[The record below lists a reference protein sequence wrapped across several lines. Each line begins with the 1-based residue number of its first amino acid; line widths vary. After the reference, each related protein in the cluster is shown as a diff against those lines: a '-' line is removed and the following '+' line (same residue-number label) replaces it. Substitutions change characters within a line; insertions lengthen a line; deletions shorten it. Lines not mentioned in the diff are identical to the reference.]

1 MYRVLCD
8 GLPIYDLRD
17 EELVLIDPKLTLEVN
32 KAGSFEFKMPPN
44 HPQYNLPVK
53 MRSVIQV
60 FQDDVE
66 IFSGRPIEQKTDF
79 YNRKFI
85 SCEGQL
91 AYLNDSIQRPAEYH
105 DKTVRGYLETLIEN
119 HNRQVKEVKVA
130 LKFNEQ
136 CAGESENWDYLSIFY
151 LKDGIT
157 YAALN
162 RVRAD
167 SLAGQTVVLPSND
180 FYVYWHTDNSV
191 NSYYGF
197 SIDSIELT
205 NAIALPGTVATL
217 PKYTAV
223 EAAAITDIQSAHT
236 PYLNNSNLLWHYVY
250 PLSADYFSSKMFKVG
265 IVTVKDNNDS
275 LYRYTNYNSTLQE
288 IKEDLIDD
296 LGGYIRIRNVNGYH
310 YIDYI
315 EEYDNTNNQTI
326 QFGENLLDFSRNF
339 DWTELVTAIIPLG
352 AKLEESPIEALEQ
365 RLTIESVNNGC
376 DYLTNEEALA
386 TYGWIVKTI
395 TWDGVKTPEMLLSKG
410 RKWLTDNQFEEMVIE
425 AKAID
430 LHYTDGEI
438 EQFKLGDKI
447 KIHSSLHGIDRYF
460 PLTKMTIQLNN
471 LSANTIT
478 LGTTV
483 KTSLTAKAISISSAT
498 QKMGEAIPVPSA
510 IVKEAVDQAT
520 ALITAATHG
529 HVVTTAEE
537 QLIMDTNDIN
547 TATKV
552 WRWNL
557 NGLGYSNTGYNGKYA
572 TAITMDGQIVGERL
586 VANSVA
592 AEKIDI
598 TYRSTVEK
606 EIADAEEQAR
616 TDAEGYTDEA
626 LKSYYTKSQIETT
639 IRNLEDSILLSAK
652 ETAVQY
658 VDGKLKNYSTSA
670 QIKVKTDAIESEVK
684 KKLNSSELSTK
695 IQQNAYAVKIAWNN
709 ISKYIQFESGEL
721 RIYDSAYEATQQ
733 LVSKFN
739 YNGSHFYREGLYIGK
754 IGTNVFSNHPDY
766 RGLVFDLEYQ
776 AQYMAWSTKDR
787 SNDSAYYTKL
797 VWYRDNTIGKKG
809 FNFQDYVYVSGYLR
823 FNEGAGVYTFTDN
836 SIRLWANGGVALG
849 SSSSS
854 CCEFTGYSF
863 TVWNNKSI
871 DFYSTLNLHGWG
883 YTNDSD
889 ARMKKN
895 IEETSVSGL
904 SIINGI
910 DLKSF
915 DWVESGEHETIGI
928 IAQQLLNVAPE
939 LVETCSDGHLQLK
952 ADKLVYYCI
961 KAIQEMCASLNMGYQ
976 VPVWSDP
983 YSLLEKKIFCT
994 KLKKGN
1000 IQEKTPYYESPIIL
1014 PNNNKRKG

>member
-105 DKTVRGYLETLIEN
+105 DKTVRGYLETLIAN
-119 HNRQVKEVKVA
+119 HNSQVD
-130 LKFNEQ
+130 
-136 CAGESENWDYLSIFY
+136 ES
-151 LKDGIT
+151 K
-157 YAALN
+157 
-162 RVRAD
+162 
-167 SLAGQTVVLPSND
+167 Q
-180 FYVYWHTDNSV
+180 
-191 NSYYGF
+191 
-197 SIDSIELT
+197 
-205 NAIALPGTVATL
+205 
-217 PKYTAV
+217 
-223 EAAAITDIQSAHT
+223 
-236 PYLNNSNLLWHYVY
+236 
-250 PLSADYFSSKMFKVG
+250 FKVG

-288 IKEDLIDD
+288 IKEDLVDD
-296 LGGYIRIRNVNGYH
+296 LGGYIRIRNVDGYH

-386 TYGWIVKTI
+386 TFGWIAKTV

-447 KIHSSLHGIDRYF
+447 KVHSLLHGIDRYF

-498 QKMGEAIPVPSA
+498 QKMGESIPVPSA

-586 VANSVA
+586 VANSVS

-606 EIADAEEQAR
+606 EIADAEEQAK
-616 TDAEGYTDEA
+616 TNAKGYTDEA

-639 IRNLEDSILLSAK
+639 IKNLEDSILLSAK

-670 QIKVKTDAIESEVK
+670 QIKVKTDAIESEVS

-695 IQQNAYAVKIAWNN
+695 IQQSASAVKIAWNN

-721 RIYDSAYEATQQ
+721 RIYDSAATDTQKI
-733 LVSKFN
+733 VSKFN
-739 YNGSHFYREGLYIGK
+739 YNGSHFYRDGKYIGK
-754 IGTNVFSNHPDY
+754 IGTNSFQNKPEY
-766 RGLVFDLEYQ
+766 RGLVFDIEYETN
-776 AQYMAWSTKDR
+776 YMCWARKTS
-787 SNDSAYYTKL
+787 SNTGTYTTMFVYYN
-797 VWYRDNTIGKKG
+797 DDTIDKKG
-809 FNFQDYVYVSGYLR
+809 FHFGDTVWMGGNFKI
-823 FNEGAGVYTFTDN
+823 NDN
-836 SIRLWANGGVALG
+836 SGFYSYTNGECKFYSNEINFG
-849 SSSSS
+849 SSSNT
-854 CCEFTGYSF
+854 CFHVTGTNFTIP
-863 TVWNNKSI
+863 NNKNVN
-871 DFYSTLNLHGWG
+871 FYSKLHLNGWG
-883 YTNDSD
+883 YDNSSDVRLKTNI
-889 ARMKKN
+889 K
-895 IEETSVSGL
+895 ETKIHGL
-904 SIINGI
+904 DVVNKI
-910 DLKSF
+910 DLKEF
-915 DWVESGEHETIGI
+915 DWIQSQEHQHVGI
-928 IAQQLLNVAPE
+928 IAQQLLSFAPE
-939 LVETCSDGHLQLK
+939 LVSEAEDGHLTLTS
-952 ADKLVYYCI
+952 DKLVYYCI
-961 KAIQEMCASLNMGYQ
+961 KAIQELCEKLGYEYEK
-976 VPVWSDP
+976 PVYTDP
-983 YSLLEKKIFCT
+983 YSYLEKKVFCS
-994 KLKKGN
+994 KLNSGKEKKGD
-1000 IQEKTPYYESPIIL
+1000 IVPDKSIIL
-1014 PNNNKRKG
+1014 PAN

>member
-105 DKTVRGYLETLIEN
+105 DKTVRGYLKTLIAN
-119 HNRQVKEVKVA
+119 HNSQVD
-130 LKFNEQ
+130 
-136 CAGESENWDYLSIFY
+136 ES
-151 LKDGIT
+151 K
-157 YAALN
+157 
-162 RVRAD
+162 
-167 SLAGQTVVLPSND
+167 Q
-180 FYVYWHTDNSV
+180 
-191 NSYYGF
+191 
-197 SIDSIELT
+197 
-205 NAIALPGTVATL
+205 
-217 PKYTAV
+217 
-223 EAAAITDIQSAHT
+223 
-236 PYLNNSNLLWHYVY
+236 
-250 PLSADYFSSKMFKVG
+250 FKVG

-288 IKEDLIDD
+288 IKEDLVDD
-296 LGGYIRIRNVNGYH
+296 LGGYIRIRNVDGYH

-386 TYGWIVKTI
+386 TFGWIAKTV

-447 KIHSSLHGIDRYF
+447 KVHSLLHGIDRYF

-498 QKMGEAIPVPSA
+498 QKMGESIPVPSA

-586 VANSVA
+586 VANSVS

-606 EIADAEEQAR
+606 EIADAEEQAK
-616 TDAEGYTDEA
+616 TNAKGYTDEA

-639 IRNLEDSILLSAK
+639 IKNLEDSILLSAK

-670 QIKVKTDAIESEVK
+670 QIKVKTDAIESEVS

-695 IQQNAYAVKIAWNN
+695 IQQSASAVKIAWNN

-721 RIYDSAYEATQQ
+721 RIYDSAATDTQKI
-733 LVSKFN
+733 VSKFN
-739 YNGSHFYREGLYIGK
+739 YNGSHFYRDGKYIGK
-754 IGTNVFSNHPDY
+754 IGTNSFQNKPEY
-766 RGLVFDLEYQ
+766 RGLVFDIEYETN
-776 AQYMAWSTKDR
+776 YMCWARKTS
-787 SNDSAYYTKL
+787 SNAGTYTTMFVYYN
-797 VWYRDNTIGKKG
+797 DDTIDKKG
-809 FNFQDYVYVSGYLR
+809 FHFGDTVWMGGNFKI
-823 FNEGAGVYTFTDN
+823 NDN
-836 SIRLWANGGVALG
+836 SGFYSYTNGECKFYSNEINFG
-849 SSSSS
+849 SSSNT
-854 CCEFTGYSF
+854 CFHVTGTNFTIP
-863 TVWNNKSI
+863 NNKNVN
-871 DFYSTLNLHGWG
+871 FYSKLHLNGWG
-883 YTNDSD
+883 YDNSSDVRLKTNI
-889 ARMKKN
+889 K
-895 IEETSVSGL
+895 ETKIHGL
-904 SIINGI
+904 DVVNKI
-910 DLKSF
+910 DLKEF
-915 DWVESGEHETIGI
+915 DWIQSQEHQHVGI
-928 IAQQLLNVAPE
+928 IAQQLLSFAPE
-939 LVETCSDGHLQLK
+939 LVSEAEDGHLTLTS
-952 ADKLVYYCI
+952 DKLVYYCI
-961 KAIQEMCASLNMGYQ
+961 KAIQELCEKLGYEYEK
-976 VPVWSDP
+976 PVYTDP
-983 YSLLEKKIFCT
+983 YSYLEKKVFCS
-994 KLKKGN
+994 KLNSGKEKKGD
-1000 IQEKTPYYESPIIL
+1000 IVPDKSIIL
-1014 PNNNKRKG
+1014 PAN

>member
-44 HPQYNLPVK
+44 HPHYNLPVK

-60 FQDDVE
+60 FQDEIE

-105 DKTVRGYLETLIEN
+105 DKTVRGYLETLIAN
-119 HNRQVKEVKVA
+119 HNSQVD
-130 LKFNEQ
+130 
-136 CAGESENWDYLSIFY
+136 ES
-151 LKDGIT
+151 K
-157 YAALN
+157 
-162 RVRAD
+162 
-167 SLAGQTVVLPSND
+167 Q
-180 FYVYWHTDNSV
+180 
-191 NSYYGF
+191 
-197 SIDSIELT
+197 
-205 NAIALPGTVATL
+205 
-217 PKYTAV
+217 
-223 EAAAITDIQSAHT
+223 
-236 PYLNNSNLLWHYVY
+236 
-250 PLSADYFSSKMFKVG
+250 FKVG

-288 IKEDLIDD
+288 IKEDLVDD
-296 LGGYIRIRNVNGYH
+296 LGGYIRIRNVDGYH

-315 EEYDNTNNQTI
+315 EEYENTNNQTI

-376 DYLTNEEALA
+376 DYLANEEAIA
-386 TYGWIVKTI
+386 TYGWIVKTV
-395 TWDGVKTPEMLLSKG
+395 TWDDVKTPAMLFSKG

-447 KIHSSLHGIDRYF
+447 KVHSLLHGVDRYF

-478 LGTTV
+478 LGTTI

-498 QKMGEAIPVPSA
+498 QKMGESIPVPSA
-510 IVKEAVDQAT
+510 IVKEAIDQAT

-586 VANSVA
+586 VANSVS

-639 IRNLEDSILLSAK
+639 IKNLEDSILLSAK

-670 QIKVKTDAIESEVK
+670 QIKVKTDSIESEVS

-695 IQQNAYAVKIAWNN
+695 IQQSASAVKIAWNN

-721 RIYDSAYEATQQ
+721 RIYDSAATDTRKI
-733 LVSKFN
+733 VSKFN
-739 YNGSHFYREGLYIGK
+739 YSGSHFYRDGKYLGK
-754 IGTNVFSNHPDY
+754 IGTNSFQNKPEY
-766 RGLVFDLEYQ
+766 RGLVFDIEYETN
-776 AQYMAWSTKDR
+776 YMCWAKKTS
-787 SNDSAYYTKL
+787 SNAGTYITMFVYYN
-797 VWYRDNTIGKKG
+797 DNTIDKKG
-809 FNFQDYVYVSGYLR
+809 FHFGDTVWMGGNFKI
-823 FNEGAGVYTFTDN
+823 NDN
-836 SIRLWANGGVALG
+836 SGFYSYTNGECKFYSNEIEFG
-849 SSSSS
+849 SSSNT
-854 CCEFTGYSF
+854 CFYVTGTNFTIP
-863 TVWNNKSI
+863 NNKNVN
-871 DFYSTLNLHGWG
+871 FYSKLHLNGWG
-883 YTNDSD
+883 YDNSSDVRLKTNI
-889 ARMKKN
+889 K
-895 IEETSVSGL
+895 ETEIHGL
-904 SIINGI
+904 DVVNKI
-910 DLKSF
+910 DLKEF
-915 DWVESGEHETIGI
+915 DWIQSQEHQHIGI
-928 IAQQLLNVAPE
+928 IAQQLLSFAPE
-939 LVETCSDGHLQLK
+939 LVSEAEDGHLTLTS
-952 ADKLVYYCI
+952 DKLVYYCI
-961 KAIQEMCASLNMGYQ
+961 KAIQELCEKLGYEYEK
-976 VPVWSDP
+976 PIYTDP
-983 YSLLEKKIFCT
+983 YSYLEKKVFCS
-994 KLKKGN
+994 KLNSGKEKKGD
-1000 IQEKTPYYESPIIL
+1000 IVPDKSIIL
-1014 PNNNKRKG
+1014 PAN

>member
-105 DKTVRGYLETLIEN
+105 DKTVRGYLETLIAN
-119 HNRQVKEVKVA
+119 HNSQVD
-130 LKFNEQ
+130 
-136 CAGESENWDYLSIFY
+136 ES
-151 LKDGIT
+151 K
-157 YAALN
+157 
-162 RVRAD
+162 
-167 SLAGQTVVLPSND
+167 Q
-180 FYVYWHTDNSV
+180 
-191 NSYYGF
+191 
-197 SIDSIELT
+197 
-205 NAIALPGTVATL
+205 
-217 PKYTAV
+217 
-223 EAAAITDIQSAHT
+223 
-236 PYLNNSNLLWHYVY
+236 
-250 PLSADYFSSKMFKVG
+250 FKVG

-288 IKEDLIDD
+288 IKEDLVDD
-296 LGGYIRIRNVNGYH
+296 LGGYIRIRNVDGYH

-376 DYLTNEEALA
+376 DYLINEEALA
-386 TYGWIVKTI
+386 TFGWIAKTV

-447 KIHSSLHGIDRYF
+447 KVHSLLHGIDRYF

-498 QKMGEAIPVPSA
+498 QKMGESIPVPSA

-520 ALITAATHG
+520 ALISAATHG

-586 VANSVA
+586 VANSVS

-606 EIADAEEQAR
+606 EIADAEEQAK
-616 TDAEGYTDEA
+616 TNAKGYTDEA

-639 IRNLEDSILLSAK
+639 IKNLEDSILLSAK

-670 QIKVKTDAIESEVK
+670 QIKVKTDAIESEVS

-695 IQQNAYAVKIAWNN
+695 IQQSASAVKIAWNN

-721 RIYDSAYEATQQ
+721 RIYDSAATDTQKI
-733 LVSKFN
+733 VSKFN
-739 YNGSHFYREGLYIGK
+739 YNGSHFYRDGKHIGK
-754 IGTNVFSNHPDY
+754 IGTNSFQNKPEY
-766 RGLVFDLEYQ
+766 RGLVFDIEYETN
-776 AQYMAWSTKDR
+776 YMCWARKTSLNAGTYTTMFI
-787 SNDSAYYTKL
+787 YYS
-797 VWYRDNTIGKKG
+797 DDTINKKG
-809 FNFQDYVYVSGYLR
+809 FHFDDTVWMGGNFKI
-823 FNEGAGVYTFTDN
+823 NDN
-836 SIRLWANGGVALG
+836 SGFYSYTKGKCKFYSNEINFG
-849 SSSSS
+849 SSSNT
-854 CCEFTGYSF
+854 CFYVTGTNFTIL
-863 TVWNNKSI
+863 NNKNVN
-871 DFYSTLNLHGWG
+871 FYSKLHLNGWG
-883 YTNDSD
+883 YDNSSDVRLKTNI
-889 ARMKKN
+889 K
-895 IEETSVSGL
+895 ETKIHGL
-904 SIINGI
+904 DVVNKI
-910 DLKSF
+910 DLKEF
-915 DWVESGEHETIGI
+915 DWIQSQEHQHVGI
-928 IAQQLLNVAPE
+928 IAQQLLSFAPE
-939 LVETCSDGHLQLK
+939 LVSEAEDGHLTLTS
-952 ADKLVYYCI
+952 DKLVYYCI
-961 KAIQEMCASLNMGYQ
+961 KAIQELCEKLGYEYEK
-976 VPVWSDP
+976 PVYTDP
-983 YSLLEKKIFCT
+983 YSYLEKKVFCS
-994 KLKKGN
+994 KLNSGKEKKGD
-1000 IQEKTPYYESPIIL
+1000 IVPDKSIIL
-1014 PNNNKRKG
+1014 PAN

>member
-105 DKTVRGYLETLIEN
+105 DKTVRGYLETLIAN
-119 HNRQVKEVKVA
+119 HNSQVD
-130 LKFNEQ
+130 
-136 CAGESENWDYLSIFY
+136 ES
-151 LKDGIT
+151 K
-157 YAALN
+157 
-162 RVRAD
+162 
-167 SLAGQTVVLPSND
+167 Q
-180 FYVYWHTDNSV
+180 
-191 NSYYGF
+191 
-197 SIDSIELT
+197 
-205 NAIALPGTVATL
+205 
-217 PKYTAV
+217 
-223 EAAAITDIQSAHT
+223 
-236 PYLNNSNLLWHYVY
+236 
-250 PLSADYFSSKMFKVG
+250 FKVG

-288 IKEDLIDD
+288 IKEDLVDD
-296 LGGYIRIRNVNGYH
+296 LGGYIRIRNVDGYH

-386 TYGWIVKTI
+386 TFGWIAKTV

-447 KIHSSLHGIDRYF
+447 KVHSLLHGIDRYF

-498 QKMGEAIPVPSA
+498 QKMGESIPVPSA

-586 VANSVA
+586 VANSVS

-606 EIADAEEQAR
+606 EIADAEEQAK
-616 TDAEGYTDEA
+616 TNAKGYTDEA

-639 IRNLEDSILLSAK
+639 IKNLEDSILLSAK

-670 QIKVKTDAIESEVK
+670 QIKVKTDAIESEVS

-695 IQQNAYAVKIAWNN
+695 IQQSASAVKIAWNN

-721 RIYDSAYEATQQ
+721 RIYDSAATDTQKI
-733 LVSKFN
+733 VSKFN
-739 YNGSHFYREGLYIGK
+739 YNGSHFYRDGKYIGK
-754 IGTNVFSNHPDY
+754 IGTNSFQNKPEY
-766 RGLVFDLEYQ
+766 RGLVFDIEYETN
-776 AQYMAWSTKDR
+776 YMCWAKKTS
-787 SNDSAYYTKL
+787 SNAGTYTTMFVYYN
-797 VWYRDNTIGKKG
+797 DDTIDKKG
-809 FNFQDYVYVSGYLR
+809 FHFGDTVWMGGNFKI
-823 FNEGAGVYTFTDN
+823 NDN
-836 SIRLWANGGVALG
+836 SGFYSYTNGECKFYSNEINFG
-849 SSSSS
+849 SSSNT
-854 CCEFTGYSF
+854 CFYVTGTNFTIP
-863 TVWNNKSI
+863 NNKNVN
-871 DFYSTLNLHGWG
+871 FYSKLHLNGWG
-883 YTNDSD
+883 YDNSSDVRLKTNI
-889 ARMKKN
+889 K
-895 IEETSVSGL
+895 ETKIHGL
-904 SIINGI
+904 DVVNKI
-910 DLKSF
+910 DLKEF
-915 DWVESGEHETIGI
+915 DWIQSQEHQHVGI
-928 IAQQLLNVAPE
+928 IAQQLLSFAPE
-939 LVETCSDGHLQLK
+939 LVSEAEDGHLTLTS
-952 ADKLVYYCI
+952 DKLVYYCI
-961 KAIQEMCASLNMGYQ
+961 KAIQELCEKLGYEYEK
-976 VPVWSDP
+976 PVYTDP
-983 YSLLEKKIFCT
+983 YSYLEKKVFCS
-994 KLKKGN
+994 KLNSGKEKKGD
-1000 IQEKTPYYESPIIL
+1000 IVPDKSIIL
-1014 PNNNKRKG
+1014 PAN

>member
-105 DKTVRGYLETLIEN
+105 DKTVRGYLETLIAN
-119 HNRQVKEVKVA
+119 HNSQVD
-130 LKFNEQ
+130 
-136 CAGESENWDYLSIFY
+136 ES
-151 LKDGIT
+151 K
-157 YAALN
+157 
-162 RVRAD
+162 
-167 SLAGQTVVLPSND
+167 Q
-180 FYVYWHTDNSV
+180 
-191 NSYYGF
+191 
-197 SIDSIELT
+197 
-205 NAIALPGTVATL
+205 
-217 PKYTAV
+217 
-223 EAAAITDIQSAHT
+223 
-236 PYLNNSNLLWHYVY
+236 
-250 PLSADYFSSKMFKVG
+250 FKVG

-288 IKEDLIDD
+288 IKEDLVDD
-296 LGGYIRIRNVNGYH
+296 LGGYIRIRNVDGYH

-386 TYGWIVKTI
+386 TFGWIAKTV

-447 KIHSSLHGIDRYF
+447 KVHSLLHGIDRYF

-498 QKMGEAIPVPSA
+498 QKMGESIPVPSA

-586 VANSVA
+586 VANSVS

-606 EIADAEEQAR
+606 EIADAEEQAK
-616 TDAEGYTDEA
+616 TNAKGYTDEA

-639 IRNLEDSILLSAK
+639 IKNLEDSILLSAK

-670 QIKVKTDAIESEVK
+670 QIKVKTDAIESEVS

-695 IQQNAYAVKIAWNN
+695 IQQSASAVKIAWNN

-721 RIYDSAYEATQQ
+721 RIYDSAATDTRKI
-733 LVSKFN
+733 VSKFN
-739 YNGSHFYREGLYIGK
+739 YNGSHFYRDGKYIGK
-754 IGTNVFSNHPDY
+754 IGTNSFQNKPEY
-766 RGLVFDLEYQ
+766 RGLVFDIEYETN
-776 AQYMAWSTKDR
+776 YMCWARKTS
-787 SNDSAYYTKL
+787 SNAGTYTTMFVYYN
-797 VWYRDNTIGKKG
+797 DDTIDKKG
-809 FNFQDYVYVSGYLR
+809 FHFDDTVWMGGNFKI
-823 FNEGAGVYTFTDN
+823 NDN
-836 SIRLWANGGVALG
+836 SGFYSYTNGECKFYSNEINFG
-849 SSSSS
+849 SSSNT
-854 CCEFTGYSF
+854 CFYVTGTNFTIP
-863 TVWNNKSI
+863 NNKNVN
-871 DFYSTLNLHGWG
+871 FYSKLHLNGWG
-883 YTNDSD
+883 YDNSSDVRLKTNI
-889 ARMKKN
+889 K
-895 IEETSVSGL
+895 ETKIHGL
-904 SIINGI
+904 DVVNKI
-910 DLKSF
+910 DLKEF
-915 DWVESGEHETIGI
+915 DWIQSQEHQHVGI
-928 IAQQLLNVAPE
+928 IAQQLLSFAPE
-939 LVETCSDGHLQLK
+939 LVSEAEDGHLTLTS
-952 ADKLVYYCI
+952 DKLVYYCI
-961 KAIQEMCASLNMGYQ
+961 KAIQELCEKLGYEYEK
-976 VPVWSDP
+976 PVYTDP
-983 YSLLEKKIFCT
+983 YSYLEKKVFCS
-994 KLKKGN
+994 KLNSGKEKKGD
-1000 IQEKTPYYESPIIL
+1000 IVPDKSIIL
-1014 PNNNKRKG
+1014 PAN

>member
-105 DKTVRGYLETLIEN
+105 DKTVRGYLKTLIAN
-119 HNRQVKEVKVA
+119 HNSQVD
-130 LKFNEQ
+130 
-136 CAGESENWDYLSIFY
+136 ES
-151 LKDGIT
+151 K
-157 YAALN
+157 
-162 RVRAD
+162 
-167 SLAGQTVVLPSND
+167 Q
-180 FYVYWHTDNSV
+180 
-191 NSYYGF
+191 
-197 SIDSIELT
+197 
-205 NAIALPGTVATL
+205 
-217 PKYTAV
+217 
-223 EAAAITDIQSAHT
+223 
-236 PYLNNSNLLWHYVY
+236 
-250 PLSADYFSSKMFKVG
+250 FKVG

-288 IKEDLIDD
+288 IKEDLVDD
-296 LGGYIRIRNVNGYH
+296 LGGYIRIRNVDGYH

-365 RLTIESVNNGC
+365 RLTIESVNNEC

-386 TYGWIVKTI
+386 TFGWIAKTV

-447 KIHSSLHGIDRYF
+447 KVHSLLHGIDRYF

-498 QKMGEAIPVPSA
+498 QKMGESIPVPSA

-586 VANSVA
+586 VANSVS

-606 EIADAEEQAR
+606 EIADAEEQAK
-616 TDAEGYTDEA
+616 TNAKGYTDEA

-639 IRNLEDSILLSAK
+639 IKNLEDSILLSAK

-670 QIKVKTDAIESEVK
+670 QIKVKTDAIESEVS

-695 IQQNAYAVKIAWNN
+695 IQQSASAVKIAWNN

-721 RIYDSAYEATQQ
+721 RIYDSAATNTQKI
-733 LVSKFN
+733 VSKFN
-739 YNGSHFYREGLYIGK
+739 YNGSHFYRNGKYIGK
-754 IGTNVFSNHPDY
+754 IGTNSFQNKPEY
-766 RGLVFDLEYQ
+766 RGLVFDIEYETN
-776 AQYMAWSTKDR
+776 YMCWARKTS
-787 SNDSAYYTKL
+787 SNAGTYTTMFIYYN
-797 VWYRDNTIGKKG
+797 DDTINKKG
-809 FNFQDYVYVSGYLR
+809 FHFGDTVWMGGNFKI
-823 FNEGAGVYTFTDN
+823 NDN
-836 SIRLWANGGVALG
+836 SGFYSYTNGECKFYSNEINFG
-849 SSSSS
+849 SSSNT
-854 CCEFTGYSF
+854 CFYVTGTNFTIP
-863 TVWNNKSI
+863 NNKNVN
-871 DFYSTLNLHGWG
+871 FYSKLHLNGWG
-883 YTNDSD
+883 YDNSSDVRLKTNI
-889 ARMKKN
+889 K
-895 IEETSVSGL
+895 ETKIHGL
-904 SIINGI
+904 DVVNKI
-910 DLKSF
+910 DLKEF
-915 DWVESGEHETIGI
+915 DWIQSQEHQHVGI
-928 IAQQLLNVAPE
+928 IAQQLLSFAPE
-939 LVETCSDGHLQLK
+939 LVSEAEDGHLTLTS
-952 ADKLVYYCI
+952 DKLVYYCI
-961 KAIQEMCASLNMGYQ
+961 KAIQELCEKLGYECEK
-976 VPVWSDP
+976 PVYTDP
-983 YSLLEKKIFCT
+983 YSYLEKKVFCS
-994 KLKKGN
+994 KLNSGKEKKGD
-1000 IQEKTPYYESPIIL
+1000 IVPDKSIIL
-1014 PNNNKRKG
+1014 PAN

>member
-105 DKTVRGYLETLIEN
+105 DKTVRGYLETLIAN
-119 HNRQVKEVKVA
+119 HNSQVD
-130 LKFNEQ
+130 
-136 CAGESENWDYLSIFY
+136 ES
-151 LKDGIT
+151 K
-157 YAALN
+157 
-162 RVRAD
+162 
-167 SLAGQTVVLPSND
+167 Q
-180 FYVYWHTDNSV
+180 
-191 NSYYGF
+191 
-197 SIDSIELT
+197 
-205 NAIALPGTVATL
+205 
-217 PKYTAV
+217 
-223 EAAAITDIQSAHT
+223 
-236 PYLNNSNLLWHYVY
+236 
-250 PLSADYFSSKMFKVG
+250 FKVG

-288 IKEDLIDD
+288 IKEDLVDD
-296 LGGYIRIRNVNGYH
+296 LGGYIRIRNVDGYH

-386 TYGWIVKTI
+386 TFGWIAKTV

-410 RKWLTDNQFEEMVIE
+410 RKWLTDNQFEEIVIE

-447 KIHSSLHGIDRYF
+447 KVHSLLHGIDRYF

-498 QKMGEAIPVPSA
+498 QKMGESIPVPSA

-586 VANSVA
+586 VANSVS

-606 EIADAEEQAR
+606 EIADAEEQAK
-616 TDAEGYTDEA
+616 TNAKGYTDEA

-639 IRNLEDSILLSAK
+639 IKNLEDSILLSAK

-670 QIKVKTDAIESEVK
+670 QIKVKTDAIESEVS

-695 IQQNAYAVKIAWNN
+695 IQQSASAVKIAWNN

-721 RIYDSAYEATQQ
+721 RIYDSAATDTQKI
-733 LVSKFN
+733 VSKFN
-739 YNGSHFYREGLYIGK
+739 YNGSHFYRDGKYIGK
-754 IGTNVFSNHPDY
+754 IGTNSFQNKPEY
-766 RGLVFDLEYQ
+766 RGLVFDIEYETN
-776 AQYMAWSTKDR
+776 YMCWARKTS
-787 SNDSAYYTKL
+787 SNAGTYTTMFVYYN
-797 VWYRDNTIGKKG
+797 DDTIDKKG
-809 FNFQDYVYVSGYLR
+809 FHFGDTVWMGGNFKI
-823 FNEGAGVYTFTDN
+823 NDN
-836 SIRLWANGGVALG
+836 SGFYSYTNGECKFYSNEINFG
-849 SSSSS
+849 SSSNT
-854 CCEFTGYSF
+854 CFHVTGTNFTIP
-863 TVWNNKSI
+863 NNKNVN
-871 DFYSTLNLHGWG
+871 FYSKLHLNGWG
-883 YTNDSD
+883 YDNSSDVRLKTNI
-889 ARMKKN
+889 K
-895 IEETSVSGL
+895 ETKIHGL
-904 SIINGI
+904 DVVNKI
-910 DLKSF
+910 DLKEF
-915 DWVESGEHETIGI
+915 DWIQSQEHQHVGI
-928 IAQQLLNVAPE
+928 IAQQLLSFAPE
-939 LVETCSDGHLQLK
+939 LVSEAEDGHLTLTS
-952 ADKLVYYCI
+952 DKLVYYCI
-961 KAIQEMCASLNMGYQ
+961 KAIQELCEKLGYEYEK
-976 VPVWSDP
+976 PVYTDP
-983 YSLLEKKIFCT
+983 YSYLEKKVFCS
-994 KLKKGN
+994 KLNSGKEKKGD
-1000 IQEKTPYYESPIIL
+1000 IVPDKSIIL
-1014 PNNNKRKG
+1014 PAN

>member
-17 EELVLIDPKLTLEVN
+17 EELVLIDSKLTLEVN

-105 DKTVRGYLETLIEN
+105 DKTVRGYLETLIAN
-119 HNRQVKEVKVA
+119 HNSQVD
-130 LKFNEQ
+130 
-136 CAGESENWDYLSIFY
+136 ES
-151 LKDGIT
+151 K
-157 YAALN
+157 
-162 RVRAD
+162 
-167 SLAGQTVVLPSND
+167 Q
-180 FYVYWHTDNSV
+180 
-191 NSYYGF
+191 
-197 SIDSIELT
+197 
-205 NAIALPGTVATL
+205 
-217 PKYTAV
+217 
-223 EAAAITDIQSAHT
+223 
-236 PYLNNSNLLWHYVY
+236 
-250 PLSADYFSSKMFKVG
+250 FKVG

-288 IKEDLIDD
+288 IKEDLVDD
-296 LGGYIRIRNVNGYH
+296 LGGYIRIRNVDGYH

-386 TYGWIVKTI
+386 TFGWIAKTV

-447 KIHSSLHGIDRYF
+447 KVHSLLHGIDRYF

-498 QKMGEAIPVPSA
+498 QKMGESIPVPSA

-586 VANSVA
+586 VANSVS

-606 EIADAEEQAR
+606 EIADAEEQAK
-616 TDAEGYTDEA
+616 TNAKGYTDEA

-639 IRNLEDSILLSAK
+639 IKNLEDSILLSAK

-670 QIKVKTDAIESEVK
+670 QIKVKTDAIESEVS

-695 IQQNAYAVKIAWNN
+695 IQQSASAVKIAWNN

-721 RIYDSAYEATQQ
+721 RIYDSAATDTQKI
-733 LVSKFN
+733 VSKFN
-739 YNGSHFYREGLYIGK
+739 YNGSHFYRDGKYIGK
-754 IGTNVFSNHPDY
+754 IGTNSFQNKPEY
-766 RGLVFDLEYQ
+766 RGLVFDIEYETN
-776 AQYMAWSTKDR
+776 YMCWARKTS
-787 SNDSAYYTKL
+787 SNAGTYTTMFVYYN
-797 VWYRDNTIGKKG
+797 DDTIDKKG
-809 FNFQDYVYVSGYLR
+809 FHFGDTVWMGGNFKI
-823 FNEGAGVYTFTDN
+823 NDN
-836 SIRLWANGGVALG
+836 SGFYSYTNGECKFYSNEINFG
-849 SSSSS
+849 SSSNT
-854 CCEFTGYSF
+854 CFHVTGTNFTIP
-863 TVWNNKSI
+863 NNKNVN
-871 DFYSTLNLHGWG
+871 FYSKLHLNGWG
-883 YTNDSD
+883 YDNSSDVRLKTNI
-889 ARMKKN
+889 K
-895 IEETSVSGL
+895 ETKIHGL
-904 SIINGI
+904 DVVNKI
-910 DLKSF
+910 DLKEF
-915 DWVESGEHETIGI
+915 DWIQSQEHQHVGI
-928 IAQQLLNVAPE
+928 IAQQLLSFAPE
-939 LVETCSDGHLQLK
+939 LVSEAEDGHLTLTS
-952 ADKLVYYCI
+952 DKLVYYCI
-961 KAIQEMCASLNMGYQ
+961 KAIQELCEKLGYEYEK
-976 VPVWSDP
+976 PVYTDP
-983 YSLLEKKIFCT
+983 YSYLEKKVFCS
-994 KLKKGN
+994 KLNSGKEKKGD
-1000 IQEKTPYYESPIIL
+1000 IVPDKSIIL
-1014 PNNNKRKG
+1014 PAN

>member
-105 DKTVRGYLETLIEN
+105 DKTVRGYLKTLIAN
-119 HNRQVKEVKVA
+119 HNSQVD
-130 LKFNEQ
+130 
-136 CAGESENWDYLSIFY
+136 ES
-151 LKDGIT
+151 K
-157 YAALN
+157 
-162 RVRAD
+162 
-167 SLAGQTVVLPSND
+167 Q
-180 FYVYWHTDNSV
+180 
-191 NSYYGF
+191 
-197 SIDSIELT
+197 
-205 NAIALPGTVATL
+205 
-217 PKYTAV
+217 
-223 EAAAITDIQSAHT
+223 
-236 PYLNNSNLLWHYVY
+236 
-250 PLSADYFSSKMFKVG
+250 FKVG

-288 IKEDLIDD
+288 IKEDLVDD
-296 LGGYIRIRNVNGYH
+296 LGGYIRIRNVDGYH

-386 TYGWIVKTI
+386 TFGWIAKTV

-447 KIHSSLHGIDRYF
+447 KVHSLLHGIDRYF

-498 QKMGEAIPVPSA
+498 QKMGESIPVPSG

-547 TATKV
+547 TTTKV

-586 VANSVA
+586 VANSVS

-606 EIADAEEQAR
+606 EIADAEEQAK
-616 TDAEGYTDEA
+616 TNAKGYTDEA

-639 IRNLEDSILLSAK
+639 IKNLEDSILLSAK

-670 QIKVKTDAIESEVK
+670 QIKVKTDAIEFEVS

-695 IQQNAYAVKIAWNN
+695 IQQSASAVKIAWNN

-721 RIYDSAYEATQQ
+721 RIYDSAATDTQKI
-733 LVSKFN
+733 VSKFN
-739 YNGSHFYREGLYIGK
+739 YNGSHFYRDGKHIGK
-754 IGTNVFSNHPDY
+754 IGTNSFQNKPEY
-766 RGLVFDLEYQ
+766 RGLVFDIEYETN
-776 AQYMAWSTKDR
+776 YMCWARKTS
-787 SNDSAYYTKL
+787 SNAGTYTIMFIYYS
-797 VWYRDNTIGKKG
+797 DDTINKKG
-809 FNFQDYVYVSGYLR
+809 FHFDDTVWMGGNFKI
-823 FNEGAGVYTFTDN
+823 NDN
-836 SIRLWANGGVALG
+836 SGFYSYTNGECKFYSNEINFG
-849 SSSSS
+849 SSSNT
-854 CCEFTGYSF
+854 CFYVTGTNFTIP
-863 TVWNNKSI
+863 NNKNVN
-871 DFYSTLNLHGWG
+871 FYSKLHLNGWG
-883 YTNDSD
+883 YDNSSDVRLKTNI
-889 ARMKKN
+889 K
-895 IEETSVSGL
+895 ETKIHGL
-904 SIINGI
+904 DVVNKI
-910 DLKSF
+910 DLKEF
-915 DWVESGEHETIGI
+915 DWIQSQEHQHVGI
-928 IAQQLLNVAPE
+928 IAQQLLSFAPE
-939 LVETCSDGHLQLK
+939 LVSEAEDGHLTLTS
-952 ADKLVYYCI
+952 DKLVYYCI
-961 KAIQEMCASLNMGYQ
+961 KAIQELCEKLGYECEK
-976 VPVWSDP
+976 PVYTDP
-983 YSLLEKKIFCT
+983 YSYLEKKVFCS
-994 KLKKGN
+994 KLNSGKEKKGD
-1000 IQEKTPYYESPIIL
+1000 IVPDKSIIL
-1014 PNNNKRKG
+1014 PAN

>member
-105 DKTVRGYLETLIEN
+105 DKTVRGYLETLIAN
-119 HNRQVKEVKVA
+119 HNSQVD
-130 LKFNEQ
+130 
-136 CAGESENWDYLSIFY
+136 ES
-151 LKDGIT
+151 K
-157 YAALN
+157 
-162 RVRAD
+162 
-167 SLAGQTVVLPSND
+167 Q
-180 FYVYWHTDNSV
+180 
-191 NSYYGF
+191 
-197 SIDSIELT
+197 
-205 NAIALPGTVATL
+205 
-217 PKYTAV
+217 
-223 EAAAITDIQSAHT
+223 
-236 PYLNNSNLLWHYVY
+236 
-250 PLSADYFSSKMFKVG
+250 FKVG

-288 IKEDLIDD
+288 IKEDLVDD
-296 LGGYIRIRNVNGYH
+296 LGGYIRIRNVDGYH

-386 TYGWIVKTI
+386 TFGWIAKTV

-447 KIHSSLHGIDRYF
+447 KVHSLLHGIDRYF

-498 QKMGEAIPVPSA
+498 QKMGESIPVPSA

-586 VANSVA
+586 VANSVS

-606 EIADAEEQAR
+606 EIADAEEQAK
-616 TDAEGYTDEA
+616 TNAKGYTDEA

-639 IRNLEDSILLSAK
+639 IKNLEDSILLSAK

-670 QIKVKTDAIESEVK
+670 QIKVKTDAIESEVS

-695 IQQNAYAVKIAWNN
+695 IQQSASAVKIAWNN

-721 RIYDSAYEATQQ
+721 RIYDSAATDTQKI
-733 LVSKFN
+733 VSKFN
-739 YNGSHFYREGLYIGK
+739 YNGSHFYRDGKYIGK
-754 IGTNVFSNHPDY
+754 IGTNSFQNKPEY
-766 RGLVFDLEYQ
+766 RGLVFDIEYETN
-776 AQYMAWSTKDR
+776 YMCWARKNS
-787 SNDSAYYTKL
+787 SNAGTYTTMFVYYN
-797 VWYRDNTIGKKG
+797 DDTIDKKG
-809 FNFQDYVYVSGYLR
+809 FHFGDTVWMGGNFKI
-823 FNEGAGVYTFTDN
+823 NDN
-836 SIRLWANGGVALG
+836 SGFYSYTNGECKFYSNEINFG
-849 SSSSS
+849 SSSNT
-854 CCEFTGYSF
+854 CFHVTGTNFTIP
-863 TVWNNKSI
+863 NNKNVN
-871 DFYSTLNLHGWG
+871 FYSKLHLNGWG
-883 YTNDSD
+883 YDNSSDVRLKTNI
-889 ARMKKN
+889 K
-895 IEETSVSGL
+895 ETKIHGL
-904 SIINGI
+904 DVVNKI
-910 DLKSF
+910 DLKEF
-915 DWVESGEHETIGI
+915 DWIQSQEHQHVGI
-928 IAQQLLNVAPE
+928 IAQQLLSFAPE
-939 LVETCSDGHLQLK
+939 LVSEAEDGHLTLTS
-952 ADKLVYYCI
+952 DKLVYYCI
-961 KAIQEMCASLNMGYQ
+961 KAIQELCEKLGYEYEK
-976 VPVWSDP
+976 PVYTDP
-983 YSLLEKKIFCT
+983 YSYLEKKVFCS
-994 KLKKGN
+994 KLNSGKEKKGD
-1000 IQEKTPYYESPIIL
+1000 IVPDKSIIL
-1014 PNNNKRKG
+1014 PAN

>member
-105 DKTVRGYLETLIEN
+105 DKTVRGYLETLIAN
-119 HNRQVKEVKVA
+119 HNSQVD
-130 LKFNEQ
+130 
-136 CAGESENWDYLSIFY
+136 ES
-151 LKDGIT
+151 K
-157 YAALN
+157 
-162 RVRAD
+162 
-167 SLAGQTVVLPSND
+167 Q
-180 FYVYWHTDNSV
+180 
-191 NSYYGF
+191 
-197 SIDSIELT
+197 
-205 NAIALPGTVATL
+205 
-217 PKYTAV
+217 
-223 EAAAITDIQSAHT
+223 
-236 PYLNNSNLLWHYVY
+236 
-250 PLSADYFSSKMFKVG
+250 FKVG

-288 IKEDLIDD
+288 IKEDLVDD
-296 LGGYIRIRNVNGYH
+296 LGGYIRIRNVDGYH

-339 DWTELVTAIIPLG
+339 DWTELVTTIIPLG

-386 TYGWIVKTI
+386 TFGWIAKTV

-447 KIHSSLHGIDRYF
+447 KVHSLLHGIDRYF

-483 KTSLTAKAISISSAT
+483 ETSLTAKAISISSAT
-498 QKMGEAIPVPSA
+498 QKMGESIPVPSA

-586 VANSVA
+586 VANSVS

-606 EIADAEEQAR
+606 EIADAEEQAK
-616 TDAEGYTDEA
+616 TNAKGYTDEA

-639 IRNLEDSILLSAK
+639 IKNLEDSILLSAK

-670 QIKVKTDAIESEVK
+670 QIKVKTDAIESEVS

-695 IQQNAYAVKIAWNN
+695 IQQSASAVKIAWNN

-721 RIYDSAYEATQQ
+721 RIYDSAATDTQKI
-733 LVSKFN
+733 VSKFN
-739 YNGSHFYREGLYIGK
+739 YNGSHFYRDGKYLGK
-754 IGTNVFSNHPDY
+754 IGTNSFQNKPEY
-766 RGLVFDLEYQ
+766 RGLVFDIEYETN
-776 AQYMAWSTKDR
+776 YMCWAKKTS
-787 SNDSAYYTKL
+787 SNAGTYTTMFVYYN
-797 VWYRDNTIGKKG
+797 DDTIDKKG
-809 FNFQDYVYVSGYLR
+809 FHFGDTVWMGGNFKI
-823 FNEGAGVYTFTDN
+823 NDN
-836 SIRLWANGGVALG
+836 SGFYSYTNGECKFYSNEINFG
-849 SSSSS
+849 SSSNT
-854 CCEFTGYSF
+854 CFYVTGTNFTIP
-863 TVWNNKSI
+863 NNKNVN
-871 DFYSTLNLHGWG
+871 FYSKLHLNGWG
-883 YTNDSD
+883 YDNSSDVRLKTNI
-889 ARMKKN
+889 K
-895 IEETSVSGL
+895 ETKIHGL
-904 SIINGI
+904 DVVNKI
-910 DLKSF
+910 DLKEF
-915 DWVESGEHETIGI
+915 DWIQSQEHQHVGI
-928 IAQQLLNVAPE
+928 IAQQLLSFAPE
-939 LVETCSDGHLQLK
+939 LVSEAEDGHLTLTS
-952 ADKLVYYCI
+952 DKLVYYCI
-961 KAIQEMCASLNMGYQ
+961 KAIQELCEKLGYEYEK
-976 VPVWSDP
+976 PVYTDP
-983 YSLLEKKIFCT
+983 YSYLEKKVFCS
-994 KLKKGN
+994 KLNSGKEKKGD
-1000 IQEKTPYYESPIIL
+1000 IVPDKSIIL
-1014 PNNNKRKG
+1014 PAN

>member
-162 RVRAD
+162 RVRAN

-180 FYVYWHTDNSV
+180 FYVYWHTDSSV
-191 NSYYGF
+191 NSFYGF

-275 LYRYTNYNSTLQE
+275 LYCYTNYNSTMQE

-339 DWTELVTAIIPLG
+339 DWTELVTTIIPLG
-352 AKLEESPIEALEQ
+352 AKLEESPIKALEQ

-447 KIHSSLHGIDRYF
+447 KVHSSLHGIDRYF

-616 TDAEGYTDEA
+616 TDAEGYTDEV

-709 ISKYIQFESGEL
+709 ISKYIQFESGEF
-721 RIYDSAYEATQQ
+721 RIYENLTQSSDS
-733 LVSKFN
+733 LLMKIN
-739 YNGSHFYREGLYIGK
+739 YNGAWYYYKGVTVGK
-754 IGTNVFSNHPDY
+754 IGTAGWANDEDF
-766 RGLVFDLEYQ
+766 RGLMFGLNYGADYMTWGYQEKSGGNYIVSLTYYANEKHTNKGLHVSSPLYVFG
-776 AQYMAWSTKDR
+776 
-787 SNDSAYYTKL
+787 N
-797 VWYRDNTIGKKG
+797 
-809 FNFQDYVYVSGYLR
+809 LR
-823 FNEGAGVYTFTDN
+823 FNTDAGVYN
-836 SIRLWANGGVALG
+836 YGVSSGIRLWANGGVEFG

-854 CCEFTGYSF
+854 CCEIRGDSF
-863 TVWNNKSI
+863 RVWNGKSI

-895 IEETSVSGL
+895 IEETAVSGL
-904 SIINGI
+904 SVINGI

-939 LVETCSDGHLQLK
+939 LVENCSDGHLQLK

-961 KAIQEMCASLNMGYQ
+961 KAIQEMCANLNMGYS
-976 VPVWSDP
+976 VPIWSDP
-983 YSLLEKKIFCT
+983 YTLLEKKTFCA
-994 KLKKGN
+994 KLENGKQVEKKLEIVKPSIIPTKKG
-1000 IQEKTPYYESPIIL
+1000 
-1014 PNNNKRKG
+1014 

>member
-105 DKTVRGYLETLIEN
+105 DKTVRGYLETLIAN
-119 HNRQVKEVKVA
+119 HNSQVD
-130 LKFNEQ
+130 
-136 CAGESENWDYLSIFY
+136 ES
-151 LKDGIT
+151 K
-157 YAALN
+157 
-162 RVRAD
+162 
-167 SLAGQTVVLPSND
+167 Q
-180 FYVYWHTDNSV
+180 
-191 NSYYGF
+191 
-197 SIDSIELT
+197 
-205 NAIALPGTVATL
+205 
-217 PKYTAV
+217 
-223 EAAAITDIQSAHT
+223 
-236 PYLNNSNLLWHYVY
+236 
-250 PLSADYFSSKMFKVG
+250 FKVG

-288 IKEDLIDD
+288 IKEDLVDD
-296 LGGYIRIRNVNGYH
+296 LGGYIRIRNVDGYH

-386 TYGWIVKTI
+386 TFGWIAKTV

-447 KIHSSLHGIDRYF
+447 KVHSLLHGIDRYF

-498 QKMGEAIPVPSA
+498 QKMGESIPVPSA

-537 QLIMDTNDIN
+537 QLIMNTNDIN

-586 VANSVA
+586 VANSVS

-598 TYRSTVEK
+598 TYRSKVEK
-606 EIADAEEQAR
+606 EIADAEEQAK
-616 TDAEGYTDEA
+616 TDAKGYTDEA

-639 IRNLEDSILLSAK
+639 IKNLEDSILLSAK

-670 QIKVKTDAIESEVK
+670 QIKVETDKIITEVNKKVNGDYIISAINQSSEEISISASKINFNGAISANGSFYIDKSGNMTATSGKIAGFDISQSSLKSKINSSGEYCEISTTYSLWYGLDSRGSGKRIRSMLYGGNFKMDFEKPVKNDPTLLLTPYIFYLGKYDGSNYLATFTAKYDGSVYCKSVYQYSDESLKYCFDFDDKLDDLLMNLTPIKFIWKDDDEYVKHFGFGAKKTKEVFERFGMKNAGIVSYNEFSKSYAITYSELHALEVYSIQKNRTLLEELIKKVK
-684 KKLNSSELSTK
+684 KLEGMM
-695 IQQNAYAVKIAWNN
+695 NN
-709 ISKYIQFESGEL
+709 E
-721 RIYDSAYEATQQ
+721 
-733 LVSKFN
+733 
-739 YNGSHFYREGLYIGK
+739 
-754 IGTNVFSNHPDY
+754 
-766 RGLVFDLEYQ
+766 
-776 AQYMAWSTKDR
+776 
-787 SNDSAYYTKL
+787 
-797 VWYRDNTIGKKG
+797 
-809 FNFQDYVYVSGYLR
+809 
-823 FNEGAGVYTFTDN
+823 
-836 SIRLWANGGVALG
+836 
-849 SSSSS
+849 
-854 CCEFTGYSF
+854 
-863 TVWNNKSI
+863 
-871 DFYSTLNLHGWG
+871 
-883 YTNDSD
+883 
-889 ARMKKN
+889 
-895 IEETSVSGL
+895 
-904 SIINGI
+904 
-910 DLKSF
+910 
-915 DWVESGEHETIGI
+915 
-928 IAQQLLNVAPE
+928 
-939 LVETCSDGHLQLK
+939 
-952 ADKLVYYCI
+952 
-961 KAIQEMCASLNMGYQ
+961 
-976 VPVWSDP
+976 
-983 YSLLEKKIFCT
+983 
-994 KLKKGN
+994 
-1000 IQEKTPYYESPIIL
+1000 
-1014 PNNNKRKG
+1014 

>member
-105 DKTVRGYLETLIEN
+105 DKTVRGYLETLIAN
-119 HNRQVKEVKVA
+119 HNSQVD
-130 LKFNEQ
+130 
-136 CAGESENWDYLSIFY
+136 ES
-151 LKDGIT
+151 K
-157 YAALN
+157 
-162 RVRAD
+162 
-167 SLAGQTVVLPSND
+167 Q
-180 FYVYWHTDNSV
+180 
-191 NSYYGF
+191 
-197 SIDSIELT
+197 
-205 NAIALPGTVATL
+205 
-217 PKYTAV
+217 
-223 EAAAITDIQSAHT
+223 
-236 PYLNNSNLLWHYVY
+236 
-250 PLSADYFSSKMFKVG
+250 FKVG

-288 IKEDLIDD
+288 IKEDLVDD
-296 LGGYIRIRNVNGYH
+296 LGGYIRIRNVDGYH

-386 TYGWIVKTI
+386 TFGWIAKTV

-447 KIHSSLHGIDRYF
+447 KVHSLLHGIDRYF

-498 QKMGEAIPVPSA
+498 QKMGESIPVPSA

-520 ALITAATHG
+520 ALISAATHG

-586 VANSVA
+586 VANSVS

-606 EIADAEEQAR
+606 EIADAEEQAK
-616 TDAEGYTDEA
+616 TNAKGYTDEA

-639 IRNLEDSILLSAK
+639 IKNLEDSILLSAK

-670 QIKVKTDAIESEVK
+670 QIKVKTDAIESEVS

-695 IQQNAYAVKIAWNN
+695 IQQSASAVKIAWNN

-721 RIYDSAYEATQQ
+721 RIYDSAATDTQKI
-733 LVSKFN
+733 VSKFN
-739 YNGSHFYREGLYIGK
+739 YNGSHFYRDGKYIGK
-754 IGTNVFSNHPDY
+754 IGTNSFQNKPEY
-766 RGLVFDLEYQ
+766 RGLVFDIEYETN
-776 AQYMAWSTKDR
+776 YMCWARKTS
-787 SNDSAYYTKL
+787 SNAGTYTTMFIYYS
-797 VWYRDNTIGKKG
+797 DDTINKKG
-809 FNFQDYVYVSGYLR
+809 FHFDDTVWMGGNFKI
-823 FNEGAGVYTFTDN
+823 NDN
-836 SIRLWANGGVALG
+836 SGFYSYTNGECKFYSNEINFG
-849 SSSSS
+849 SSSNT
-854 CCEFTGYSF
+854 CFYVTGTNFTIP
-863 TVWNNKSI
+863 NNKNVN
-871 DFYSTLNLHGWG
+871 FYSKLHLNGWG
-883 YTNDSD
+883 YDNSSDVRLKTNI
-889 ARMKKN
+889 K
-895 IEETSVSGL
+895 ETKIHGL
-904 SIINGI
+904 DVVNKI
-910 DLKSF
+910 DLKEF
-915 DWVESGEHETIGI
+915 DWIQSQEHQHVGI
-928 IAQQLLNVAPE
+928 IAQQLLSFAPE
-939 LVETCSDGHLQLK
+939 LVSEAEDGHLTLTS
-952 ADKLVYYCI
+952 DKLVYYCI
-961 KAIQEMCASLNMGYQ
+961 KAIQELCEKLGYEYEK
-976 VPVWSDP
+976 PVYTDP
-983 YSLLEKKIFCT
+983 YSYLEKKVFCS
-994 KLKKGN
+994 KLNSGKEKKGD
-1000 IQEKTPYYESPIIL
+1000 IVPDKSIIL
-1014 PNNNKRKG
+1014 PAN

>member
-105 DKTVRGYLETLIEN
+105 DKTVRGYLKTLIAN
-119 HNRQVKEVKVA
+119 HNSQVD
-130 LKFNEQ
+130 
-136 CAGESENWDYLSIFY
+136 ES
-151 LKDGIT
+151 K
-157 YAALN
+157 
-162 RVRAD
+162 
-167 SLAGQTVVLPSND
+167 Q
-180 FYVYWHTDNSV
+180 
-191 NSYYGF
+191 
-197 SIDSIELT
+197 
-205 NAIALPGTVATL
+205 
-217 PKYTAV
+217 
-223 EAAAITDIQSAHT
+223 
-236 PYLNNSNLLWHYVY
+236 
-250 PLSADYFSSKMFKVG
+250 FKVG

-288 IKEDLIDD
+288 IKEDLVDD

-365 RLTIESVNNGC
+365 RLTIESVNNEC

-386 TYGWIVKTI
+386 TFGWIAKTV

-447 KIHSSLHGIDRYF
+447 KVHSLLHGIDRYF

-498 QKMGEAIPVPSA
+498 QKMGESIPVPSA

-586 VANSVA
+586 VANSVS

-606 EIADAEEQAR
+606 EIADAEEQAK
-616 TDAEGYTDEA
+616 TNAKGYTDEA

-639 IRNLEDSILLSAK
+639 IKNLEDSILLSAK

-670 QIKVKTDAIESEVK
+670 QIKVKTDAIESEVS

-695 IQQNAYAVKIAWNN
+695 IQQSASAVKIAWNN

-721 RIYDSAYEATQQ
+721 RIYDSAATNTQKI
-733 LVSKFN
+733 VSKFN
-739 YNGSHFYREGLYIGK
+739 YNGSHFYRNGKYIGK
-754 IGTNVFSNHPDY
+754 IGTNSFQNKPEY
-766 RGLVFDLEYQ
+766 RGLVFDIEYETN
-776 AQYMAWSTKDR
+776 YMCWARKTS
-787 SNDSAYYTKL
+787 SNAGTYTTIFIYYN
-797 VWYRDNTIGKKG
+797 DDTINKKG
-809 FNFQDYVYVSGYLR
+809 FHFGDTVWMGGNFKI
-823 FNEGAGVYTFTDN
+823 NDN
-836 SIRLWANGGVALG
+836 SGFYSYTNGECKFYSNEINFG
-849 SSSSS
+849 SSSNT
-854 CCEFTGYSF
+854 CFYVTGTNFTIP
-863 TVWNNKSI
+863 NNKNVN
-871 DFYSTLNLHGWG
+871 FYSKLHLNGCGYDNSSDVRLKTNIKETKIHGLDVV
-883 YTNDSD
+883 N
-889 ARMKKN
+889 K
-895 IEETSVSGL
+895 
-904 SIINGI
+904 I
-910 DLKSF
+910 DLKEF
-915 DWVESGEHETIGI
+915 DWIQSQEHQHVGI
-928 IAQQLLNVAPE
+928 IAQQLLSFAPE
-939 LVETCSDGHLQLK
+939 LVSEAEDGHLTLTS
-952 ADKLVYYCI
+952 DKLVYYCI
-961 KAIQEMCASLNMGYQ
+961 KAIQELCEKLGYECEK
-976 VPVWSDP
+976 PVYTDP
-983 YSLLEKKIFCT
+983 YSYLEKKVFCS
-994 KLKKGN
+994 KLNSGKEKKGD
-1000 IQEKTPYYESPIIL
+1000 IVPDKSIIL
-1014 PNNNKRKG
+1014 PAN

>member
-105 DKTVRGYLETLIEN
+105 DKTVRGYLETLIAN
-119 HNRQVKEVKVA
+119 HNSQVD
-130 LKFNEQ
+130 
-136 CAGESENWDYLSIFY
+136 ES
-151 LKDGIT
+151 K
-157 YAALN
+157 
-162 RVRAD
+162 
-167 SLAGQTVVLPSND
+167 Q
-180 FYVYWHTDNSV
+180 
-191 NSYYGF
+191 
-197 SIDSIELT
+197 
-205 NAIALPGTVATL
+205 
-217 PKYTAV
+217 
-223 EAAAITDIQSAHT
+223 
-236 PYLNNSNLLWHYVY
+236 
-250 PLSADYFSSKMFKVG
+250 FKVG

-288 IKEDLIDD
+288 IKEDLVDD
-296 LGGYIRIRNVNGYH
+296 LGGYIRIRNVDGYH

-376 DYLTNEEALA
+376 DYLINEEALA
-386 TYGWIVKTI
+386 TFGWIAKTV

-447 KIHSSLHGIDRYF
+447 KVHSLLHGIDRYF

-498 QKMGEAIPVPSA
+498 QKMGESIPVPSA

-586 VANSVA
+586 VANSVS

-606 EIADAEEQAR
+606 EIADAEEQAK
-616 TDAEGYTDEA
+616 TNAKGYTDEA

-639 IRNLEDSILLSAK
+639 IKNLEDSILLSAK

-670 QIKVKTDAIESEVK
+670 QIKVKTDAIESEVS

-695 IQQNAYAVKIAWNN
+695 IQQSASAVKIAWNN

-721 RIYDSAYEATQQ
+721 RIYDSAATDTQKI
-733 LVSKFN
+733 VSKFN
-739 YNGSHFYREGLYIGK
+739 YNGSHFYRDGKYIGK
-754 IGTNVFSNHPDY
+754 IGTNSFQNKPEY
-766 RGLVFDLEYQ
+766 RGLVFDIEYETN
-776 AQYMAWSTKDR
+776 YMCWARKTS
-787 SNDSAYYTKL
+787 SNAGTYTTMFVYYN
-797 VWYRDNTIGKKG
+797 DDTIDKKG
-809 FNFQDYVYVSGYLR
+809 FHFGDTVWMGGNFKI
-823 FNEGAGVYTFTDN
+823 NDN
-836 SIRLWANGGVALG
+836 SGFYSYTNGECKFYSNEINFG
-849 SSSSS
+849 SSSNT
-854 CCEFTGYSF
+854 CFYVTGTNFTIP
-863 TVWNNKSI
+863 NNKNVN
-871 DFYSTLNLHGWG
+871 FYSKLHLNGWG
-883 YTNDSD
+883 YDNSSDVRLKTNI
-889 ARMKKN
+889 K
-895 IEETSVSGL
+895 ETKIHGL
-904 SIINGI
+904 DVVNKI
-910 DLKSF
+910 DLKEF
-915 DWVESGEHETIGI
+915 DWIQSQEHQHVGI
-928 IAQQLLNVAPE
+928 IAQQLLSFAPE
-939 LVETCSDGHLQLK
+939 LVSEAEDGHLTLTS
-952 ADKLVYYCI
+952 DKLVYYCI
-961 KAIQEMCASLNMGYQ
+961 KAIQELCEKLGYEYEK
-976 VPVWSDP
+976 PVYTDP
-983 YSLLEKKIFCT
+983 YSYLEKKVFCS
-994 KLKKGN
+994 KLNSGKEKKGD
-1000 IQEKTPYYESPIIL
+1000 IVPDKSIIL
-1014 PNNNKRKG
+1014 PAN

>member
-105 DKTVRGYLETLIEN
+105 DKTVRGYLETLIAN
-119 HNRQVKEVKVA
+119 HNSQVD
-130 LKFNEQ
+130 
-136 CAGESENWDYLSIFY
+136 ES
-151 LKDGIT
+151 K
-157 YAALN
+157 
-162 RVRAD
+162 
-167 SLAGQTVVLPSND
+167 Q
-180 FYVYWHTDNSV
+180 
-191 NSYYGF
+191 
-197 SIDSIELT
+197 
-205 NAIALPGTVATL
+205 
-217 PKYTAV
+217 
-223 EAAAITDIQSAHT
+223 
-236 PYLNNSNLLWHYVY
+236 
-250 PLSADYFSSKMFKVG
+250 FKVG

-288 IKEDLIDD
+288 IKEDLVDD
-296 LGGYIRIRNVNGYH
+296 LGGYIRIRNVDGYH

-386 TYGWIVKTI
+386 TFGWIAKTV

-447 KIHSSLHGIDRYF
+447 KVHSLLHGIDRYF

-483 KTSLTAKAISISSAT
+483 KTSITAKAISISSAT
-498 QKMGEAIPVPSA
+498 QKMGESIPVPSA
-510 IVKEAVDQAT
+510 IVKEAIDQAT

-557 NGLGYSNTGYNGKYA
+557 NGLGYSNTGYNGRYA

-586 VANSVA
+586 VANSVS

-606 EIADAEEQAR
+606 EIADAEEQAK
-616 TDAEGYTDEA
+616 TDAKGYTDEA

-639 IRNLEDSILLSAK
+639 IKNLEDSILLSAK

-670 QIKVKTDAIESEVK
+670 QIKVKTDAIESEVS

-695 IQQNAYAVKIAWNN
+695 IQQSASAVKIAWNN

-721 RIYDSAYEATQQ
+721 RIYDSAATDTQKI
-733 LVSKFN
+733 VSKFN
-739 YNGSHFYREGLYIGK
+739 YNGSHFYRDGKYLGK
-754 IGTNVFSNHPDY
+754 IGTNSFQNKPEY
-766 RGLVFDLEYQ
+766 RGLVFDIEYETN
-776 AQYMAWSTKDR
+776 YMCWAKKTS
-787 SNDSAYYTKL
+787 SNAGTYTTMFAYYN
-797 VWYRDNTIGKKG
+797 DNTIDKKG
-809 FNFQDYVYVSGYLR
+809 FHFGDTVWMGGNFKINDDSGFYSYTNGECK
-823 FNEGAGVYTFTDN
+823 FYSNEINF
-836 SIRLWANGGVALG
+836 G
-849 SSSSS
+849 SSSNT
-854 CCEFTGYSF
+854 CFYVTGTNFTIP
-863 TVWNNKSI
+863 NNKNVN
-871 DFYSTLNLHGWG
+871 FYSKLHLNGWG
-883 YTNDSD
+883 YDNSSDVRLKTNI
-889 ARMKKN
+889 K
-895 IEETSVSGL
+895 ETKIHGL
-904 SIINGI
+904 DVVNKI
-910 DLKSF
+910 DLKEF
-915 DWVESGEHETIGI
+915 DWIQSQEHQHIGI
-928 IAQQLLNVAPE
+928 IAQQLLSFAPE
-939 LVETCSDGHLQLK
+939 LVSEAEDGHLTLTS
-952 ADKLVYYCI
+952 DKLVYYCI
-961 KAIQEMCASLNMGYQ
+961 KAIQELCEKLGYEYEK
-976 VPVWSDP
+976 PVYTDP
-983 YSLLEKKIFCT
+983 YSYLEKKVFCS
-994 KLKKGN
+994 KVNSGKEKKGD
-1000 IQEKTPYYESPIIL
+1000 IVPDKSIIL
-1014 PNNNKRKG
+1014 PAN

>member
-105 DKTVRGYLETLIEN
+105 DKTVRGYLETLIAN
-119 HNRQVKEVKVA
+119 HNSQVD
-130 LKFNEQ
+130 
-136 CAGESENWDYLSIFY
+136 ES
-151 LKDGIT
+151 K
-157 YAALN
+157 
-162 RVRAD
+162 
-167 SLAGQTVVLPSND
+167 Q
-180 FYVYWHTDNSV
+180 
-191 NSYYGF
+191 
-197 SIDSIELT
+197 
-205 NAIALPGTVATL
+205 
-217 PKYTAV
+217 
-223 EAAAITDIQSAHT
+223 
-236 PYLNNSNLLWHYVY
+236 
-250 PLSADYFSSKMFKVG
+250 FKVG

-288 IKEDLIDD
+288 IKEDLVDD
-296 LGGYIRIRNVNGYH
+296 LGGYIRIRNVDGYH

-386 TYGWIVKTI
+386 TFGWIAKTV

-447 KIHSSLHGIDRYF
+447 KVHSLLHGIDRYF

-498 QKMGEAIPVPSA
+498 QKMGESIPVPSA

-586 VANSVA
+586 VANSVS

-606 EIADAEEQAR
+606 EIADAEEQAK
-616 TDAEGYTDEA
+616 TNAKGYTDEA

-639 IRNLEDSILLSAK
+639 IKNLEDSILLSAK

-670 QIKVKTDAIESEVK
+670 QIKVKTDAIESEVS

-695 IQQNAYAVKIAWNN
+695 IQQSASAVKIAWNN

-721 RIYDSAYEATQQ
+721 RIYDSAATDTQKI
-733 LVSKFN
+733 VSKFN
-739 YNGSHFYREGLYIGK
+739 YNGSHFYRDGKYIGK
-754 IGTNVFSNHPDY
+754 IGTNSFQNKPEY
-766 RGLVFDLEYQ
+766 RGLVFDIEYETN
-776 AQYMAWSTKDR
+776 YMCWARKTS
-787 SNDSAYYTKL
+787 SNAGTYTTMFVYYN
-797 VWYRDNTIGKKG
+797 DDTIDKKG
-809 FNFQDYVYVSGYLR
+809 FHFGDTVWMGGNFKI
-823 FNEGAGVYTFTDN
+823 NDN
-836 SIRLWANGGVALG
+836 SGFYSYANGECKFYSNEINFG
-849 SSSSS
+849 SSSNT
-854 CCEFTGYSF
+854 CFHVTGTNFTIP
-863 TVWNNKSI
+863 NNKNVN
-871 DFYSTLNLHGWG
+871 FYSKLHLNGWG
-883 YTNDSD
+883 YDNSSDVRLKTNI
-889 ARMKKN
+889 K
-895 IEETSVSGL
+895 ETKIHGL
-904 SIINGI
+904 DVVNKI
-910 DLKSF
+910 DLKEF
-915 DWVESGEHETIGI
+915 DWIQSQEHQHVGI
-928 IAQQLLNVAPE
+928 IAQQLLSFAPE
-939 LVETCSDGHLQLK
+939 LVSEAEDGHLTLTS
-952 ADKLVYYCI
+952 DKLVYYCI
-961 KAIQEMCASLNMGYQ
+961 KAIQELCEKLGYEYEK
-976 VPVWSDP
+976 PVYTDP
-983 YSLLEKKIFCT
+983 YSYLEKKVFCS
-994 KLKKGN
+994 KLNSGKEKKGD
-1000 IQEKTPYYESPIIL
+1000 IVPDKSIIL
-1014 PNNNKRKG
+1014 PAN

>member
-105 DKTVRGYLETLIEN
+105 DKTVRGYLETLIAN
-119 HNRQVKEVKVA
+119 HNSQVD
-130 LKFNEQ
+130 
-136 CAGESENWDYLSIFY
+136 ES
-151 LKDGIT
+151 K
-157 YAALN
+157 
-162 RVRAD
+162 
-167 SLAGQTVVLPSND
+167 Q
-180 FYVYWHTDNSV
+180 
-191 NSYYGF
+191 
-197 SIDSIELT
+197 
-205 NAIALPGTVATL
+205 
-217 PKYTAV
+217 
-223 EAAAITDIQSAHT
+223 
-236 PYLNNSNLLWHYVY
+236 
-250 PLSADYFSSKMFKVG
+250 FKVG

-288 IKEDLIDD
+288 IKEDLVDD
-296 LGGYIRIRNVNGYH
+296 LGGYIRIRNVDGYH

-386 TYGWIVKTI
+386 TFGWIAKTV

-447 KIHSSLHGIDRYF
+447 KVHSLLHGIDRYF

-498 QKMGEAIPVPSA
+498 QKMGESIPVPSA

-586 VANSVA
+586 VANSVS

-598 TYRSTVEK
+598 TYRSKVEK
-606 EIADAEEQAR
+606 EIADAEEQAK
-616 TDAEGYTDEA
+616 TDAKGYTDEA

-639 IRNLEDSILLSAK
+639 IKNLEDSILLSAK

-670 QIKVKTDAIESEVK
+670 QIKVKTDAIESEVS

-695 IQQNAYAVKIAWNN
+695 IQQSASAVKIAWNN

-721 RIYDSAYEATQQ
+721 RIYDSAATDTQKI
-733 LVSKFN
+733 VSKFN
-739 YNGSHFYREGLYIGK
+739 YNGSHFYRDGKYLGK
-754 IGTNVFSNHPDY
+754 IGTNSFQNKPEY
-766 RGLVFDLEYQ
+766 RGLVFDIEYETN
-776 AQYMAWSTKDR
+776 YMCWAKKTS
-787 SNDSAYYTKL
+787 SNAGTYTTMFVYYN
-797 VWYRDNTIGKKG
+797 DDTIDKKG
-809 FNFQDYVYVSGYLR
+809 FHFGDTVWMGGNFKI
-823 FNEGAGVYTFTDN
+823 NDN
-836 SIRLWANGGVALG
+836 SGFYSYTNGECKFYSNEINFG
-849 SSSSS
+849 SSSNT
-854 CCEFTGYSF
+854 CFYVTGTDFTIP
-863 TVWNNKSI
+863 NNKNI
-871 DFYSTLNLHGWG
+871 NFYSKLHLNGWG
-883 YTNDSD
+883 YDNSSDVRLKTNI
-889 ARMKKN
+889 K
-895 IEETSVSGL
+895 ETEIHGL
-904 SIINGI
+904 DVVNKI
-910 DLKSF
+910 DLKEF
-915 DWVESGEHETIGI
+915 DWIQSQEHQHIGI
-928 IAQQLLNVAPE
+928 IAQQLLSFAPE
-939 LVETCSDGHLQLK
+939 LVSEAEDGHLTLTS
-952 ADKLVYYCI
+952 DKLVYYCI
-961 KAIQEMCASLNMGYQ
+961 KAIQELCEKLGYEYEK
-976 VPVWSDP
+976 PVYTDP
-983 YSLLEKKIFCT
+983 YSYLEKKVFCS
-994 KLKKGN
+994 KLNSGKEKKGD
-1000 IQEKTPYYESPIIL
+1000 IVPDKSIIL
-1014 PNNNKRKG
+1014 PAN

>member
-44 HPQYNLPVK
+44 HPHYNLPVK

-60 FQDDVE
+60 FQDEIE

-105 DKTVRGYLETLIEN
+105 DKTVRGYLETLIAN
-119 HNRQVKEVKVA
+119 HNSQVD
-130 LKFNEQ
+130 
-136 CAGESENWDYLSIFY
+136 ES
-151 LKDGIT
+151 K
-157 YAALN
+157 
-162 RVRAD
+162 
-167 SLAGQTVVLPSND
+167 Q
-180 FYVYWHTDNSV
+180 
-191 NSYYGF
+191 
-197 SIDSIELT
+197 
-205 NAIALPGTVATL
+205 
-217 PKYTAV
+217 
-223 EAAAITDIQSAHT
+223 
-236 PYLNNSNLLWHYVY
+236 
-250 PLSADYFSSKMFKVG
+250 FKVG

-288 IKEDLIDD
+288 IKEDLVDD
-296 LGGYIRIRNVNGYH
+296 LGGYIRIRNVDGYH

-315 EEYDNTNNQTI
+315 EEYENTNNQTI

-376 DYLTNEEALA
+376 DYLANEEAIA
-386 TYGWIVKTI
+386 TYGWIVKTV
-395 TWDGVKTPEMLLSKG
+395 TWDDVKTPAMLLSKG

-447 KIHSSLHGIDRYF
+447 KVHSLLHGVDRYF

-478 LGTTV
+478 LGTTI

-498 QKMGEAIPVPSA
+498 QKMGESIPVPSA
-510 IVKEAVDQAT
+510 IVKEAIDQAT

-586 VANSVA
+586 VANSVS

-639 IRNLEDSILLSAK
+639 IKNLEDSILLSAK

-670 QIKVKTDAIESEVK
+670 QIKVKTDSIESEVS

-695 IQQNAYAVKIAWNN
+695 IQQSASAVKIAWNN

-721 RIYDSAYEATQQ
+721 RIYDSAATDTQKI
-733 LVSKFN
+733 VSKFN
-739 YNGSHFYREGLYIGK
+739 YSGSHFYRDGKYLGK
-754 IGTNVFSNHPDY
+754 IGTNSFQNKPEY
-766 RGLVFDLEYQ
+766 RGLVFDIEYETN
-776 AQYMAWSTKDR
+776 YMCWAKKTS
-787 SNDSAYYTKL
+787 SNAGTYTTMFVYYN
-797 VWYRDNTIGKKG
+797 DNTIDKKG
-809 FNFQDYVYVSGYLR
+809 FHFGDTVWMGGNFKI
-823 FNEGAGVYTFTDN
+823 NDN
-836 SIRLWANGGVALG
+836 SGFYSYTNGECKFYSNEINFG
-849 SSSSS
+849 SSSNT
-854 CCEFTGYSF
+854 CFYVTGTNFTIP
-863 TVWNNKSI
+863 NNKNVN
-871 DFYSTLNLHGWG
+871 FYSKLHLNGWG
-883 YTNDSD
+883 YDNSSDVRLKTNI
-889 ARMKKN
+889 K
-895 IEETSVSGL
+895 ETEIHGL
-904 SIINGI
+904 DVVNKI
-910 DLKSF
+910 DLKEF
-915 DWVESGEHETIGI
+915 DWIQSQEHQHIGI
-928 IAQQLLNVAPE
+928 IAQQLLSFAPE
-939 LVETCSDGHLQLK
+939 LVSEAEDGHLTLTS
-952 ADKLVYYCI
+952 DKLVYYCI
-961 KAIQEMCASLNMGYQ
+961 KAIQELCEKLGYEYEK
-976 VPVWSDP
+976 PIYTDP
-983 YSLLEKKIFCT
+983 YSYLEKKVFCS
-994 KLKKGN
+994 KLNSGKEKKGD
-1000 IQEKTPYYESPIIL
+1000 IVPDKSIIL
-1014 PNNNKRKG
+1014 PAN

>member
-105 DKTVRGYLETLIEN
+105 DKTVRGYLETLIAN
-119 HNRQVKEVKVA
+119 HNSQVD
-130 LKFNEQ
+130 
-136 CAGESENWDYLSIFY
+136 ES
-151 LKDGIT
+151 K
-157 YAALN
+157 
-162 RVRAD
+162 
-167 SLAGQTVVLPSND
+167 Q
-180 FYVYWHTDNSV
+180 
-191 NSYYGF
+191 
-197 SIDSIELT
+197 
-205 NAIALPGTVATL
+205 
-217 PKYTAV
+217 
-223 EAAAITDIQSAHT
+223 
-236 PYLNNSNLLWHYVY
+236 
-250 PLSADYFSSKMFKVG
+250 FKVG

-288 IKEDLIDD
+288 IKEDLVDD
-296 LGGYIRIRNVNGYH
+296 LGGYIRIRNVDGYH

-386 TYGWIVKTI
+386 TFGWIAKTV

-447 KIHSSLHGIDRYF
+447 KVHSLLHGIDRYF

-498 QKMGEAIPVPSA
+498 QKMGESIPVPSA

-586 VANSVA
+586 VANSVS

-606 EIADAEEQAR
+606 EIADAEEQAK
-616 TDAEGYTDEA
+616 TNAKGYTDEA

-639 IRNLEDSILLSAK
+639 IKNLEDSILLSAK

-670 QIKVKTDAIESEVK
+670 QIKVKTDAIESEVS

-695 IQQNAYAVKIAWNN
+695 IQQSASAVKIAWNN

-721 RIYDSAYEATQQ
+721 RIYNSAATDTQKI
-733 LVSKFN
+733 VSKFN
-739 YNGSHFYREGLYIGK
+739 YNGSHFYRDGKHIGK
-754 IGTNVFSNHPDY
+754 IGTNSFQNKPEY
-766 RGLVFDLEYQ
+766 RGLVFDIEYETN
-776 AQYMAWSTKDR
+776 YMCWARKTS
-787 SNDSAYYTKL
+787 SNAGTYTTMFI
-797 VWYRDNTIGKKG
+797 YHSDDTINEKG
-809 FNFQDYVYVSGYLR
+809 FHFYDTVWMGGNFKI
-823 FNEGAGVYTFTDN
+823 NDN
-836 SIRLWANGGVALG
+836 SGFYSYTNGECKFYSNEINFG
-849 SSSSS
+849 SSSNT
-854 CCEFTGYSF
+854 CFHVTGTNFTIP
-863 TVWNNKSI
+863 NNKNVN
-871 DFYSTLNLHGWG
+871 FYSKLHLNGWG
-883 YTNDSD
+883 YDNSSDVRLKTNI
-889 ARMKKN
+889 K
-895 IEETSVSGL
+895 ETKIHGL
-904 SIINGI
+904 DVVNKI
-910 DLKSF
+910 DLKEF
-915 DWVESGEHETIGI
+915 DWIQSQEHQHVGI
-928 IAQQLLNVAPE
+928 IAQQLLSFAPE
-939 LVETCSDGHLQLK
+939 LVSEAEDGHLTLTS
-952 ADKLVYYCI
+952 DKLVYYCI
-961 KAIQEMCASLNMGYQ
+961 KAIQELCEKLGYEYEK
-976 VPVWSDP
+976 PVYTDP
-983 YSLLEKKIFCT
+983 YSYLEKKVFCS
-994 KLKKGN
+994 KLNSGKEKKGD
-1000 IQEKTPYYESPIIL
+1000 IVLDKSIIL
-1014 PNNNKRKG
+1014 PAN

>member
-105 DKTVRGYLETLIEN
+105 DKTVRGYLETLIAN
-119 HNRQVKEVKVA
+119 HNSQVD
-130 LKFNEQ
+130 
-136 CAGESENWDYLSIFY
+136 ES
-151 LKDGIT
+151 K
-157 YAALN
+157 
-162 RVRAD
+162 
-167 SLAGQTVVLPSND
+167 Q
-180 FYVYWHTDNSV
+180 
-191 NSYYGF
+191 
-197 SIDSIELT
+197 
-205 NAIALPGTVATL
+205 
-217 PKYTAV
+217 
-223 EAAAITDIQSAHT
+223 
-236 PYLNNSNLLWHYVY
+236 
-250 PLSADYFSSKMFKVG
+250 FKVG

-288 IKEDLIDD
+288 IKEDLVDD
-296 LGGYIRIRNVNGYH
+296 LGGYIRIRNVDGYH

-386 TYGWIVKTI
+386 TFGWIAKTV

-447 KIHSSLHGIDRYF
+447 KVHSLLHGIDRYF

-498 QKMGEAIPVPSA
+498 QKMGESIPVPSA
-510 IVKEAVDQAT
+510 IVKEAIDQAT

-557 NGLGYSNTGYNGKYA
+557 NGLGYSNTGYNGRYA

-586 VANSVA
+586 VANSVS

-606 EIADAEEQAR
+606 EIADAEEQAK
-616 TDAEGYTDEA
+616 TDAKGYTDEA

-639 IRNLEDSILLSAK
+639 IKNLEDSILLSAK

-670 QIKVKTDAIESEVK
+670 QIKVKTDAIESEVS

-695 IQQNAYAVKIAWNN
+695 IQQSASAVKIAWNN

-721 RIYDSAYEATQQ
+721 RIYDSAATDTQKI
-733 LVSKFN
+733 VSKFN
-739 YNGSHFYREGLYIGK
+739 YNGSHFYRDGKYLGK
-754 IGTNVFSNHPDY
+754 IGTNSFQNKPEY
-766 RGLVFDLEYQ
+766 RGLVFDIEYETN
-776 AQYMAWSTKDR
+776 YMCWAKKTS
-787 SNDSAYYTKL
+787 SNTGTYTTMFVYYN
-797 VWYRDNTIGKKG
+797 DDTIDKKG
-809 FNFQDYVYVSGYLR
+809 FHFGDTVWMGGNFKI
-823 FNEGAGVYTFTDN
+823 NDN
-836 SIRLWANGGVALG
+836 SGFYSYTNGECKFYSNEINFG
-849 SSSSS
+849 SSSNT
-854 CCEFTGYSF
+854 CFYVTGTDFTIP
-863 TVWNNKSI
+863 NNKNVN
-871 DFYSTLNLHGWG
+871 FYSKLHLNGWG
-883 YTNDSD
+883 YDNSSDVRLKTNI
-889 ARMKKN
+889 K
-895 IEETSVSGL
+895 ETEIHGL
-904 SIINGI
+904 DVVNKI
-910 DLKSF
+910 DLKEF
-915 DWVESGEHETIGI
+915 DWIQSQEHQHIGI
-928 IAQQLLNVAPE
+928 IAQQLLSFAPE
-939 LVETCSDGHLQLK
+939 LVSEAEDGHLTLTS
-952 ADKLVYYCI
+952 DKLVYYCI
-961 KAIQEMCASLNMGYQ
+961 KAIQELCEKLGYEYEK
-976 VPVWSDP
+976 PVYTDP
-983 YSLLEKKIFCT
+983 YSYLEKKVFCS
-994 KLKKGN
+994 KLNSGKEKKGD
-1000 IQEKTPYYESPIIL
+1000 IVPDKSIIL
-1014 PNNNKRKG
+1014 PAN

>member
-105 DKTVRGYLETLIEN
+105 DKTVRGYLETLIAN
-119 HNRQVKEVKVA
+119 HNSQVD
-130 LKFNEQ
+130 
-136 CAGESENWDYLSIFY
+136 ES
-151 LKDGIT
+151 K
-157 YAALN
+157 
-162 RVRAD
+162 
-167 SLAGQTVVLPSND
+167 Q
-180 FYVYWHTDNSV
+180 
-191 NSYYGF
+191 
-197 SIDSIELT
+197 
-205 NAIALPGTVATL
+205 
-217 PKYTAV
+217 
-223 EAAAITDIQSAHT
+223 
-236 PYLNNSNLLWHYVY
+236 
-250 PLSADYFSSKMFKVG
+250 FKVG

-288 IKEDLIDD
+288 IKEDLVDD
-296 LGGYIRIRNVNGYH
+296 LGGYIRIRNVDGYH

-386 TYGWIVKTI
+386 TFGWIAKTV

-447 KIHSSLHGIDRYF
+447 KVHSLLHGIDRYF

-498 QKMGEAIPVPSA
+498 QKMGESIPVPSA

-586 VANSVA
+586 VANSVS

-598 TYRSTVEK
+598 TYRSKVEK
-606 EIADAEEQAR
+606 EIADAEEQAK
-616 TDAEGYTDEA
+616 TDAKGYTDEA

-639 IRNLEDSILLSAK
+639 IKNLEDSILLSAK

-658 VDGKLKNYSTSA
+658 VNGKLKNYSTSA
-670 QIKVKTDAIESEVK
+670 QIKVKTDAIESEVS

-695 IQQNAYAVKIAWNN
+695 IQQSASAVKIAWNN

-721 RIYDSAYEATQQ
+721 RIYDSAATDTQKI
-733 LVSKFN
+733 VSKFN
-739 YNGSHFYREGLYIGK
+739 YNGSHFYRDGKYLGK
-754 IGTNVFSNHPDY
+754 IGTNSFQNKPEY
-766 RGLVFDLEYQ
+766 RGLVFDIEYETN
-776 AQYMAWSTKDR
+776 YMCWAKKTS
-787 SNDSAYYTKL
+787 SNAGTYTTMFVYYN
-797 VWYRDNTIGKKG
+797 DDTIDKKG
-809 FNFQDYVYVSGYLR
+809 FHFGDTVWMGGNFKI
-823 FNEGAGVYTFTDN
+823 NDN
-836 SIRLWANGGVALG
+836 SGFYSYTNGECKFYSNEINFG
-849 SSSSS
+849 SSSNT
-854 CCEFTGYSF
+854 CFHVTGTDFTIP
-863 TVWNNKSI
+863 NNKNVN
-871 DFYSTLNLHGWG
+871 FYSKLHLNGWG
-883 YTNDSD
+883 YDNSSDVRLKTNI
-889 ARMKKN
+889 K
-895 IEETSVSGL
+895 ETEIHGL
-904 SIINGI
+904 DIVNKI
-910 DLKSF
+910 DLKEF
-915 DWVESGEHETIGI
+915 DWIQSQEHQHIGI
-928 IAQQLLNVAPE
+928 IAQQLLSFAPE
-939 LVETCSDGHLQLK
+939 LVSEAEDGHLTLTS
-952 ADKLVYYCI
+952 DKLVYYCI
-961 KAIQEMCASLNMGYQ
+961 KAIQELCEKLGYEYEK
-976 VPVWSDP
+976 PVYTDP
-983 YSLLEKKIFCT
+983 YSYLEKKVFCS
-994 KLKKGN
+994 KLNSGKEKKGD
-1000 IQEKTPYYESPIIL
+1000 IVPDKSIIL
-1014 PNNNKRKG
+1014 PAN